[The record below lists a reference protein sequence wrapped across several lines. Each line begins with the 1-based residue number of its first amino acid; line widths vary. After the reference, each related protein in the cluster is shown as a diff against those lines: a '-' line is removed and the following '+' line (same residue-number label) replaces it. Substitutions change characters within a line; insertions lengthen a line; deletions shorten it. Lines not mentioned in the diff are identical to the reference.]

1 MAKSA
6 DIVFGPYNYILDPF
20 IASQRELDLSDNVSF
35 LFVYLFVY
43 LFVCLLICLFV
54 YLCK

>member
-35 LFVYLFVY
+35 FFSPSVKLVV
-43 LFVCLLICLFV
+43 
-54 YLCK
+54 